1 MTSFA
6 TIFRHAIRS
15 SAFQRVVQK
24 KDFCQTYH
32 REQCTICPAID
43 LKYKDEISVKEKSF
57 LEFWKK
63 NNLSGSPEKIVFSP
77 LGRAYR
83 TVSKRRVFR
92 GKGGQVLLGLT
103 DISESGW
110 VKPVDV
116 KVCPIEPASH
126 ASIYNY
132 VQQFIVSRDGRA
144 LADVLSHV
152 IIKGSYDEY
161 WIIFNLSDLQQPAN
175 SGLNRLSKNLSK
187 EFKIIAGLFYTI
199 EEQSKYYLSDKA
211 QANFKKLFGKD
222 EIFQKACERSFLYS
236 PLAFSQTNSS
246 IIDLMIAKV
255 SELMQFNKEELLYDL
270 YCGYG
275 LFGLCAAKEVKAVT
289 GIEISVSAIRSAVQN
304 SKRNKIDNIRFVAEN
319 VTASSLKK
327 IFPRESKQE
336 LVILDPPR
344 NGTNVGV
351 IEFLAERRIQKALH
365 LFCEVDLIPQEL
377 KRWTK
382 NGYHIKRVVPLDMFP
397 ATENIETMVLLERN

>member
-6 TIFRHAIRS
+6 TIFRRAIRS

-24 KDFCQTYH
+24 KDFCKTYH
-32 REQCTICPAID
+32 HERCTVCPAID
-43 LKYKDEISVKEKSF
+43 LQYKDEISVKEKSF

-63 NNLSGSPEKIVFSP
+63 NHLPGSPEKIVFSP

-92 GKGGQVLLGLT
+92 GSGGQVLLGLT

-110 VKPVDV
+110 IKPVDV
-116 KVCPIEPASH
+116 KACPIEPASH

-152 IIKGSYDEY
+152 IIKGSYDES
-161 WIIFNLSDLQQPAN
+161 WIIFNLSDLPQPAN
-175 SGLNRLSKNLSK
+175 SGLNRLSKNMSK
-187 EFKIIAGLFYTI
+187 EFKVIAGLFYTI

-222 EIFQKACERSFLYS
+222 EIFHKVGEKPFMYS
-236 PLAFSQTNSS
+236 PLAFSQTNGS
-246 IIDLMIAKV
+246 IIEPMAAKV
-255 SELMQFNKEELLYDL
+255 LELMQFTKEDLLYDL

-275 LFGLCAAKEVKAVT
+275 LFGLCAAAEVKTVV
-289 GIEISVSAIRSAVQN
+289 GMEISNSAIRSAIQN
-304 SKRNKIDNIRFVAEN
+304 SKRNKISNIRFFTEN
-319 VTASSLKK
+319 VTAASLKK
-327 IFPRESKQE
+327 IFPIVSKKE
-336 LVILDPPR
+336 MVILDPPR
-344 NGTNVGV
+344 NGTNAGV
-351 IEFLAERRIQKALH
+351 IEFLAERKIQKALH

-377 KRWTK
+377 KRWTQ
-382 NGYHIKRVVPLDMFP
+382 NGYHVKRVVPMDMFP

>member
-1 MTSFA
+1 MTTFA
-6 TIFRHAIRS
+6 SIFHKAVRS
-15 SAFQRVVQK
+15 PEYKQIVNH
-24 KDFCQTYH
+24 KDYCQTYH
-32 REQCTICPAID
+32 QERCTVCPAINFP
-43 LKYKDEISVKEKSF
+43 YRDEISAKEKSF

-63 NNLSGSPEKIVFSP
+63 NNLPGSPEKMVISP

-92 GKGGQVLLGLT
+92 GRGGQVLLGLT

-110 VKPVDV
+110 AKPVDV
-116 KVCPIEPASH
+116 KACPIEPAMH

-161 WIIFNLSDLQQPAN
+161 WIIFNLSDLPQPAN
-175 SGLNRLSKNLSK
+175 SGLNRLSKNMAK

-199 EEQSKYYLSDKA
+199 EEPSKYYLSDKA

-222 EIFQKACERSFLYS
+222 EIFQKVGERSFLYS
-236 PLAFSQTNSS
+236 PLAFSQTNGS
-246 IIDLMIAKV
+246 IIEPMVAKV
-255 SELMQFNKEELLYDL
+255 LDLMQFNKEDMLFDL

-275 LFGLCAAKEVKAVT
+275 LFGLCAAAEVKKVF
-289 GIEISVSAIRSAVQN
+289 GMEISGSAIRSAIQN
-304 SKRNKIDNIRFVAEN
+304 SKRNKIENIRFFTES
-319 VTASSLKK
+319 VTAASLMK
-327 IFPRESKQE
+327 IFPIESAQE

-344 NGTNVGV
+344 NGTNAGV
-351 IEFLAERRIQKALH
+351 IEFLAERRIRKALH

-377 KRWTK
+377 KRWTQ
-382 NGYHIKRVVPLDMFP
+382 NGYHVQRVVPLDMFP
-397 ATENIETMVLLERN
+397 ATESIETMVLLERN